1 MNAFRR
7 LPSPVSAI
15 LFACAFW
22 ATACGEESTKTPSAD
37 DRQPPTESEA
47 AESPLFENVARQAG
61 LDFVHVNGMSGE
73 LYILEVMGSGAALFD
88 YDGDGDLDLYLVQ
101 GHALPPLTREHPP
114 LSDRL
119 FRNDLRNGEPRFVD
133 VTEEAGIEA
142 TGYGMGVASGDV
154 DGDGHRDLFVTNYGA
169 NQLWRNRGDGTFV
182 DITEAAGVGST
193 SQNGTSWS
201 TATAFL
207 DYDRDGH
214 LDLFVGNFLDFTVET
229 HRRCTAETSAPDYC
243 SPTVYSPVPDRL
255 FRGRGDGTFEDVTE
269 AAGLGAAFGNCLG
282 VVTGDLNGDGWQ
294 DLYVANDSTPN
305 QMWINNGDGTFSDQA
320 LLSGNAYNREGKAE
334 ASMGVSAADPDGDGD
349 LDLFMTHL
357 NSETNTFYLNT
368 GDGLFEDRSLEQGLA
383 APSLPYTSFGTLWM
397 DYDNDS
403 WLDLLVLNGE
413 VKKIWSQDAAGD
425 PLPLKQ
431 PDQLFRNVQGT
442 YQDVSDLAGPA
453 LTEPSVSRAGVF
465 GDIDND
471 GDLDVVVTL
480 NNGPVKLLLNRA
492 TETEEARDNR
502 WLGLRLVD
510 AEGSVLGAQVSVQLP
525 PARELAGRQL
535 VRRVRVDGSY
545 LAAHDPRVLV
555 GLGEIEAETVTVTV
569 RWPDGTREVWQ
580 DLPLEA
586 YSTLRRGG
594 GSLAAS

>member
-1 MNAFRR
+1 MNASRSR
-7 LPSPVSAI
+7 STPILSILVCLALWASGCGEPS
-15 LFACAFW
+15 
-22 ATACGEESTKTPSAD
+22 ATAPATD
-37 DRQPPTESEA
+37 DGPAP
-47 AESPLFENVARQAG
+47 AESGGRTGAPLFMDVAPAVG
-61 LDFVHVNGMSGE
+61 LNFVHVNGMSGE
-73 LYILEVMGSGAALFD
+73 LYILEVMGPGAALFD

-101 GHALPPLTREHPP
+101 GHALPPLEREKP
-114 LSDRL
+114 LLGDRL
-119 FRNDLRNGEPRFVD
+119 FRNELQAGELRFVD
-133 VTEEAGIEA
+133 VTETAGIEA
-142 TGYGMGVASGDV
+142 TGYGMGVATGDV
-154 DGDGHRDLFVTNYGA
+154 DGDGHVDLFVTNYGA

-182 DITEAAGVGST
+182 DITEEAGVGDP
-193 SQNGTSWS
+193 SWS

-214 LDLFVGNFLDFTVET
+214 LDLFVGNFLDFTIET

-282 VVTGDLNGDGWQ
+282 VVTGDLNGDGWT

-305 QMWINNGDGTFSDQA
+305 QMWINRGDGTFSDQA
-320 LLSGNAYNREGKAE
+320 LLSGSAYNREGKAE

-383 APSLPYTSFGTLWM
+383 APSLPYTSFGTLWV

-413 VKKIWSQDAAGD
+413 VKKIWNQDAAGD

-431 PDQLFRNVQGT
+431 PDQLFRNARGS
-442 YQDVSDLAGPA
+442 YEDVSDLAGPA
-453 LTEPSVSRAGVF
+453 LTEPAVSRAGVF

-471 GDLDVVVTL
+471 GDLDVVVTV

-492 TETEEARDNR
+492 TEAEGASGPR
-502 WLGLRLVD
+502 WLGLQLAD
-510 AEGSVLGAQVSVQLP
+510 SEGTILGAQVSVQLP
-525 PARELAGRQL
+525 EDERSAGRQL
-535 VRRVRVDGSY
+535 TRRVRVDGSY
-545 LAAHDPRVLV
+545 LAAHDPRVLF
-555 GLGEIEAETVTVTV
+555 GLGNVAVETMAVTV
-569 RWPDGTREVWQ
+569 RWADGAEETWK
-580 DLPLEA
+580 DLPLET
-586 YSTLRRGG
+586 YSTLRRGD
-594 GSLAAS
+594 GSLTAP

>member
-1 MNAFRR
+1 MNVSR
-7 LPSPVSAI
+7 SPFFPVTGI
-15 LFACAFW
+15 LLCVALLTA
-22 ATACGEESTKTPSAD
+22 ACGDKKASTPPANDGSSSAAG
-37 DRQPPTESEA
+37 EGAGAS
-47 AESPLFENVARQAG
+47 LFVDVAPQVG
-61 LDFVHVNGMSGE
+61 LDFVHVNGMSDE
-73 LYILEVMGSGAALFD
+73 LYILEVMGPGAALFD
-88 YDGDGDLDLYLVQ
+88 YDSDGDLDLYLVQ
-101 GHALPPLTREHPP
+101 GHALPPLERENPP
-114 LSDRL
+114 LGDRL
-119 FRNDLRNGEPRFVD
+119 FRNELEDGELRFVD

-142 TGYGMGVASGDV
+142 NGYGMGVATGDV
-154 DGDGHRDLFVTNYGA
+154 DGDGHWDLFVTNYGV

-182 DITEAAGVGST
+182 DITEASGVGAT
-193 SQNGTSWS
+193 SRYGTSWS

-229 HRRCTAETSAPDYC
+229 HQGCTAESSAPDYC

-255 FRGRGDGTFEDVTE
+255 YRGRGDGTFEDVTK

-305 QMWINNGDGTFSDQA
+305 QMWLNNGDGTFSDQA

-368 GDGLFEDRSLEQGLA
+368 GNGLFEDRTLEQGLA

-413 VKKIWSQDAAGD
+413 VKKIWEQDAAGD

-431 PDQLFRNVQGT
+431 PDQLFRNVEGR
-442 YQDVSDLAGPA
+442 YQDVSELAGPA
-453 LTEPSVSRAGVF
+453 LTEPAVSRAGVF
-465 GDIDND
+465 GDVDND

-480 NNGPVKLLLNRA
+480 NNGPVKLLLNRTA
-492 TETEEARDNR
+492 ETDMGRGNR
-502 WLGLRLVD
+502 WLGLQLVD
-510 AEGSVLGAQVSVQLP
+510 PEGPVLGSQVLLNLP
-525 PARELAGRQL
+525 DGRQL
-535 VRRVRVDGSY
+535 VHRVRVDGSY

-555 GLGEIEAETVTVTV
+555 GLGKLQATAVDVTV
-569 RWPDGTREVWQ
+569 RWPDGTREVWKN
-580 DLPLEA
+580 LPLET

-594 GSLAAS
+594 GSLTEP